1 MSLPHPPP
9 PHPLHIGYI
18 FPSQPS
24 VVQPIHQGLIPAHFL
39 LSLLFKHLRMFA
51 HFQFS
56 LFLWYDNNVK
66 QRYCYGCCAEIGSF
80 MPQTVSFPEKT
91 IVVKKIWSIWIITFK
106 VRTFPWQSP
115 RLSKY
120 QFIFNLTIKY
130 WILVYLGITFWSS
143 LISFC
148 ITIPKVTS
156 LFFLFVGAEVQAH
169 TANWVPLRFV
179 WWPDLSIEDKF
190 VLNSAHFCATL

>member
-1 MSLPHPPP
+1 
-9 PHPLHIGYI
+9 
-18 FPSQPS
+18 
-24 VVQPIHQGLIPAHFL
+24 
-39 LSLLFKHLRMFA
+39 MFNA

-91 IVVKKIWSIWIITFK
+91 IVVKKIWSIWVITFK

-130 WILVYLGITFWSS
+130 WILVYLRITFWSS

-148 ITIPKVTS
+148 IIIPQSNLT
-156 LFFLFVGAEVQAH
+156 FFSFCRSRSASTYSKLSSFEVCLM
-169 TANWVPLRFV
+169 TRLVNWRQVCAKFCSFLCNSITV
-179 WWPDLSIEDKF
+179 HENLILLIEITDSQIKSIDVLWLSNQSVQIY
-190 VLNSAHFCATL
+190 S

>member
-9 PHPLHIGYI
+9 HPLHIEYI
-18 FPSQPS
+18 FPSQS
-24 VVQPIHQGLIPAHFL
+24 SDVQPIHQGLIPAHFL
-39 LSLLFKHLRMFA
+39 LSLLFKHLRMFNA

-130 WILVYLGITFWSS
+130 WILVYLRITFWSS

-148 ITIPKVTS
+148 IIIP
-156 LFFLFVGAEVQAH
+156 
-169 TANWVPLRFV
+169 
-179 WWPDLSIEDKF
+179 
-190 VLNSAHFCATL
+190 